1 MQAKKIE
8 RLRATAKHQAE
19 KAQVAAEN
27 KARQLER
34 KVRGHCLQSQFH
46 QATHDS
52 KAAKRKVTLQ
62 TAKGLTEGEQ
72 HVPPLPVNH
81 TTMVMDNNI
90 IDLEASNDKF
100 SLHLNNLLNFLRLLA
115 ALRLL
120 VCCQLTDSNIDH
132 AEQLICEYYTELL
145 PVSLHAQV

>member
-1 MQAKKIE
+1 
-8 RLRATAKHQAE
+8 
-19 KAQVAAEN
+19 
-27 KARQLER
+27 
-34 KVRGHCLQSQFH
+34 
-46 QATHDS
+46 
-52 KAAKRKVTLQ
+52 
-62 TAKGLTEGEQ
+62 
-72 HVPPLPVNH
+72 
-81 TTMVMDNNI
+81 MDNNI